1 MKLYI
6 ARNSPMFVVI
16 RVLYAVH
23 DETMNV
29 MIRKIKASKIL
40 LRFAILLITL
50 GVDHRR
56 KGTTS
61 RYLMSKITGNDLGTT
76 HPSNLSAMT

>member
-1 MKLYI
+1 ML
-6 ARNSPMFVVI
+6 VVN

-23 DETMNV
+23 GGAVDVV
-29 MIRKIKASKIL
+29 MRKIKVSKIL

-61 RYLMSKITGNDLGTT
+61 RYLMSKITGNDLGITY
-76 HPSNLSAMT
+76 PSNLSAMT